1 MLPVSCTI
9 SCTPAFYIINY
20 NIKKNKSDKM
30 IKINNPA
37 DCCGCTACASIC
49 AHDAIIMKPDALGFL
64 YPEVDKDKC
73 VDCGLCEKV
82 CAFNDHYDTSTNL
95 EKPLAYG
102 ARHKDMNEVETSRS
116 GAAFIAISDYIL
128 EQGGVVYGA
137 GYTDHFR
144 VVHKRATT
152 KEERDEFKGS
162 KYVQSDM
169 TGVFRQVKQD
179 LRDGLTVLFSGTP
192 CQTSGLNS
200 YVGKRLRENLFLV
213 DIVCHGVPSPY
224 MWRDYIAYL
233 EKKQGSPIV
242 WVNFRDK
249 QKYGWAAHH
258 ETFKFKSGGGKM
270 SFTFLFYKHIM
281 FRKSCGNC
289 HFANTKRP
297 SDITIADFWG
307 WEKTDPKFNA
317 DNKGV
322 SLVLLNTEKGRK
334 LFEAV
339 QDRLNTIPAKL
350 DDCLQPNMMHATI
363 NDPRRD
369 QFEKEYIKK
378 GFKFVYFKYDE
389 DGWRNKLYWYKKK
402 IKRFFHLDKE
412 QKA

>member
-1 MLPVSCTI
+1 
-9 SCTPAFYIINY
+9 
-20 NIKKNKSDKM
+20 M

-49 AHDAIIMKPDALGFL
+49 YYDAITMKPDALGFL
-64 YPEVDKDKC
+64 YPEVDKEKC

-82 CAFNDHYDTSTNL
+82 CAFNDNYDTSLNL
-95 EKPLAYG
+95 DKPLAYG

-200 YVGKRLRENLFLV
+200 YIGKRLRENLFLV

-258 ETFKFKSGGGKM
+258 ETFKFKMGGGKM
-270 SFTFLFYKHIM
+270 SFTYLFYKHIM

-289 HFANTKRP
+289 HFTNTKRP

-307 WEKTDPKFNA
+307 WEKTNPNFNA
-317 DNKGV
+317 DNKGC

-339 QDRLNTIPAKL
+339 HDRLNTMPAKL
-350 DDCLQPNMMHATI
+350 EDCLQPNMMHPSEI
-363 NDPRRD
+363 HPRREK
-369 QFEKEYIKK
+369 FEEEYAKK
-378 GFKFVYFKYDE
+378 GFKYVYFKYGE
-389 DGWRNKLYWYKKK
+389 EGWRYKLRILLRR
-402 IKRFFHLDKE
+402 IKRCITIILK
-412 QKA
+412 KNNG

>member
-1 MLPVSCTI
+1 
-9 SCTPAFYIINY
+9 
-20 NIKKNKSDKM
+20 M
-30 IKINNPA
+30 IQINNPA

-49 AHDAIIMKPDALGFL
+49 AHDAITMKPDALGFL
-64 YPEVDKDKC
+64 YPEVDKEKC

-82 CAFNDHYDTSTNL
+82 CAFNDHYDTSLNL

-169 TGVFRQVKQD
+169 TGVFRQVKKD
-179 LRDGLTVLFSGTP
+179 LRDGLMVLFSGTP

-200 YVGKRLRENLFLV
+200 YVGKKLRENLFLV
-213 DIVCHGVPSPY
+213 DIVCHGVPSPF

-258 ETFKFKSGGGKM
+258 ETFKFKNGGGKM
-270 SFTFLFYKHIM
+270 SFTFLFYKHVM
-281 FRKSCGNC
+281 LRRSCQKCKYCNL
-289 HFANTKRP
+289 KRP
-297 SDITIADFWG
+297 SDISLADFWG
-307 WEKTDPKFNA
+307 WKNTDQDINA
-317 DNKGV
+317 DDKGL
-322 SLVLLNTEKGRK
+322 SLVFLNTEKGK
-334 LFEAV
+334 ILFEKV
-339 QDRLNTIPAKL
+339 RERMITIPAEL
-350 DDCLQPNMMHATI
+350 DNCMQPNLKHPTVF
-363 NDPRRD
+363 DSRRNK
-369 QFEKEYIKK
+369 FEQDYKNK
-378 GFKFVYFKYDE
+378 GFEYVFKKYGE
-389 DGWRNKLYWYKKK
+389 NSLNSRIERYTHILTQKLKSL
-402 IKRFFHLDKE
+402 IKVIIRRK
-412 QKA
+412 

>member
-1 MLPVSCTI
+1 MI
-9 SCTPAFYIINY
+9 E
-20 NIKKNKSDKM
+20 IK
-30 IKINNPA
+30 NPA

-49 AHDAIIMKPDALGFL
+49 NHDAITMKPDALGFL
-64 YPEVDKDKC
+64 YPEVDKEKC

-82 CAFNDHYDTSTNL
+82 CAFNDHYDTSLNL

-152 KEERDEFKGS
+152 KEERNEFKGS
-162 KYVQSDM
+162 KYVQSNMD
-169 TGVFRQVKQD
+169 TVFRQVKKD

-200 YVGKRLRENLFLV
+200 YVGKRLRENLFLI

-249 QKYGWAAHH
+249 QEFGWRAHR
-258 ETFKFKSGGGKM
+258 ETFKFLMGGGKM

-281 FRKSCGNC
+281 FRKSCGKC

-307 WEKTDPKFNA
+307 WEKTDPNFNA
-317 DNKGV
+317 DDKGV
-322 SLVLLNTEKGRK
+322 SLVLLNTERGRK

-339 QDRLNTIPAKL
+339 KDKMDTFHVNLE
-350 DDCLQPNMMHATI
+350 DCLQPNMMHPSEI
-363 NDPRRD
+363 HPKRN
-369 QFEKEYIKK
+369 QFEKEYAKK
-378 GFKFVYFKYDE
+378 GFKYVYFKYGE
-389 DGWRNKLYWYKKK
+389 EGWRYRLSFIHIKAVLRENIKKMIGK
-402 IKRFFHLDKE
+402 
-412 QKA
+412 

>member
-1 MLPVSCTI
+1 
-9 SCTPAFYIINY
+9 
-20 NIKKNKSDKM
+20 M
-30 IKINNPA
+30 IQINNPA

-49 AHDAIIMKPDALGFL
+49 AHDAITMKPDALGFL
-64 YPEVDKDKC
+64 YPEVDKEKC

-82 CAFNDHYDTSTNL
+82 CAFNDHYDTSLNL

-102 ARHKDMNEVETSRS
+102 VRHKDMNEVETSRS

-169 TGVFRQVKQD
+169 TGVFRQVKKD
-179 LRDGLTVLFSGTP
+179 LRDGLMVLFSGTP

-200 YVGKRLRENLFLV
+200 YVGKKLRENLFLV
-213 DIVCHGVPSPY
+213 DIVCHGVPSPF

-258 ETFKFKSGGGKM
+258 ETFKFKNGGGKM
-270 SFTFLFYKHIM
+270 SFTFLFYKHVM
-281 FRKSCGNC
+281 LRRSCQKCKYCNL
-289 HFANTKRP
+289 KRP
-297 SDITIADFWG
+297 SDISLADFWG
-307 WEKTDPKFNA
+307 WKNTDQDINA
-317 DNKGV
+317 DDKGL
-322 SLVLLNTEKGRK
+322 SLVFLNTEKGK
-334 LFEAV
+334 ILFEKV
-339 QDRLNTIPAKL
+339 RERMITIPAEL
-350 DDCLQPNMMHATI
+350 DNCMQPNLKHPTVF
-363 NDPRRD
+363 DSRRNK
-369 QFEKEYIKK
+369 FEQDYKNK
-378 GFKFVYFKYDE
+378 GFEYVFKKYGE
-389 DGWRNKLYWYKKK
+389 NSLNSRIERYTHILTQKLKSL
-402 IKRFFHLDKE
+402 IKVIIRRK
-412 QKA
+412 